1 MKLLVNLLILSFI
14 VLLAYQIFSHLF
26 YDNLMEGL
34 ENSSLEYKPY
44 PADPMILAQQN
55 AGNIE
60 YLKQQIA
67 GLENMQKE
75 VNDISLNLISV
86 NEQIQGLIQ
95 QQQQAATQLV
105 GNTPLTITGTS
116 SA

>member
-1 MKLLVNLLILSFI
+1 
-14 VLLAYQIFSHLF
+14 
-26 YDNLMEGL
+26 
-34 ENSSLEYKPY
+34 
-44 PADPMILAQQN
+44 MILAQQN

>member
-1 MKLLVNLLILSFI
+1 MKLLVNLLILCFI
-14 VLLAYQIFSHLF
+14 VLLSYQIFF
-26 YDNLMEGL
+26 NNLMEGL
-34 ENSSLEYKPY
+34 DNPTPEYKPY
-44 PADPMILAQQN
+44 PQDPLILAQQN

-60 YLKQQIA
+60 YLKQKIA

-75 VNDISLNLISV
+75 VVDISLNLTSV

-95 QQQQAATQLV
+95 QQQQSATQLV
-105 GNTPLTITGTS
+105 GNKPLTITGTS

>member
-1 MKLLVNLLILSFI
+1 MKLLVNLLILCFI
-14 VLLAYQIFSHLF
+14 ILLSYQFF
-26 YDNLMEGL
+26 FNNLMEGL
-34 ENSSLEYKPY
+34 DNPTPEYKPY
-44 PADPMILAQQN
+44 PPDPMILAQQN
-55 AGNIE
+55 AGNIS
-60 YLKQQIA
+60 YLKQKIA
-67 GLENMQKE
+67 GLENIQKE

-105 GNTPLTITGTS
+105 GNKPLTITGTS

>member
-1 MKLLVNLLILSFI
+1 MLVNILILFFI
-14 VLLAYQIFSHLF
+14 ILLFFQIYIHLF
-26 YDNLMEGL
+26 GEKLIEGL
-34 ENSSLEYKPY
+34 DNEYKSY
-44 PADPMILAQQN
+44 DMNDPNNAMILAQQN

-67 GLENMQKE
+67 GLEDMQKE

-105 GNTPLTITGTS
+105 GSTPLTVTGTS
-116 SA
+116 